1 MVKVTNKTDGVL
13 TRRHPS
19 GTILKWAP
27 RQSKEITSERVLA
40 EVSKQECFE
49 VTESAVENK
58 VGAGVKTHVK
68 PTKPRGRPLKAAKK
82 EVAKPKKGLK
92 SKKGKAD

>member
-1 MVKVTNKTDGVL
+1 MVKVTNKTDGIL

-19 GTILKWAP
+19 GTILKWSP
-27 RQSKEITSERVLA
+27 RQSKEITSERVIA

-68 PTKPRGRPLKAAKK
+68 PTKPRGRPPKAAKK

>member
-49 VTESAVENK
+49 VTESAVKNK